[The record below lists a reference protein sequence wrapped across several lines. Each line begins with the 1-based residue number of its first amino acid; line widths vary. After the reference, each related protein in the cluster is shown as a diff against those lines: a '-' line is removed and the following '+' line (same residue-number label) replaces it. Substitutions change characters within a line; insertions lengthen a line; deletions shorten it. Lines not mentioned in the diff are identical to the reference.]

1 MSFWAYRSRGAR
13 SSVEAMKTTAN
24 IARDEGMQH
33 VAAQLEES
41 IVTLFGAFHSLC
53 GFTVQDR
60 PGLPDGGSA
69 TLHAGLFLTDVG
81 LYPAPG
87 LEEAKFIC
95 EEIRDTLVELIDERP
110 ETLELLCGRTFAR
123 SFH

>member
-1 MSFWAYRSRGAR
+1 
-13 SSVEAMKTTAN
+13 MKTTLN
-24 IARDEGMQH
+24 LARDEGMRH

-41 IVTLFGAFHSLC
+41 IVTLFGGLPSLC
-53 GFTVQDR
+53 GFSVQDR

-69 TLHAGLFLTDVG
+69 ALHTGLFLTDVG
-81 LYPAPG
+81 LYPVPG
-87 LEEAKFIC
+87 IEEARFIC

-110 ETLELLCGRTFAR
+110 ETLQLISGRTFAR